1 MFCKKCGNKL
11 TEGQKFCNNCGEK
24 VEEIVKEESVTVT
37 DEVKEE
43 TTPVMP
49 SQTETTINNN
59 EQMNNNNFNT
69 YSSVNTSL
77 PSNEPKKNSNL
88 PLIIAFI
95 LIGII
100 IIALIVFIVIK
111 VTDKDDNKVGNDSPV
126 VEKDDKDEVEDDD
139 NKKEEEKKEIIT
151 ATNYDYEKL
160 DGYQYVIKSNRLNV
174 TNKSMDFVA
183 ALQNMPTTT
192 YSVLEPQ
199 LETLKQRF
207 VSTGYIVNN
216 AYSKTYGSTKFL
228 VFEMTYMGQNLI
240 LFYAEHPDKTTI
252 CGSIQL
258 KSSSYTNE
266 DALRDMSIIINA
278 SEKST
283 ETNDESS
290 ESFNSDISDI
300 F

>member
-24 VEEIVKEESVTVT
+24 VEEIKIEESVTVT
-37 DEVKEE
+37 EEVKEE
-43 TTPVMP
+43 TAPVMP

-69 YSSVNTSL
+69 NNNVNTSI
-77 PSNEPKKNSNL
+77 PSTEPKKNSNL

-111 VTDKDDNKVGNDSPV
+111 VTDKDDNKVDNDNPV
-126 VEKDDKDEVEDDD
+126 VEKDDKDEVEEDDD
-139 NKKEEEKKEIIT
+139 EEPTKKETIT

-160 DGYQYVIKSNRLNV
+160 DGYQYIIKSNRLNV

-183 ALQNMPTTT
+183 ALQNMSTK
-192 YSVLEPQ
+192 YSLLEPS
-199 LETLKQRF
+199 LETLKQKF
-207 VSTGYIVNN
+207 ISTGYTVNN

-228 VFEMTYMGQNLI
+228 VFEMTYMSQNLI
-240 LFYAEHPDKTTI
+240 LFYAEHPDKTTV

-258 KSSSYTNE
+258 KSSTYTNE

-283 ETNDESS
+283 SNDDSS
-290 ESFNSDISDI
+290 ESFDSDISDI

>member
-24 VEEIVKEESVTVT
+24 VEEIVKEENVTIT
-37 DEVKEE
+37 NEVKEE
-43 TTPVMP
+43 TAPVMP
-49 SQTETTINNN
+49 SQTEQVINNN

-69 YSSVNTSL
+69 YSSVNTSV
-77 PSNEPKKNSNL
+77 STNEPKKNSNL

-100 IIALIVFIVIK
+100 IIALVVFIVIK
-111 VTDKDDNKVGNDSPV
+111 VTDKNENVDNDKEI
-126 VEKDDKDEVEDDD
+126 VEKDDIKTDDDD
-139 NKKEEEKKEIIT
+139 NKKDEDVKKEIIT

-192 YSVLEPQ
+192 YSVLEPN
-199 LETLKQRF
+199 LETLKQKF

-216 AYSKTYGSTKFL
+216 AYSKTYGTTKFL
-228 VFEMTYMGQNLI
+228 VFEMTYMSQNLI

-258 KSSSYTNE
+258 KSSSYTYE

-283 ETNDESS
+283 TTGDESS
-290 ESFNSDISDI
+290 ESFESDISDI

>member
-11 TEGQKFCNNCGEK
+11 NEGQKFCNNCGEK
-24 VEEIVKEESVTVT
+24 VEEIKTEESVTVT
-37 DEVKEE
+37 EEIKEE
-43 TTPVMP
+43 TAPVMP
-49 SQTETTINNN
+49 SQTETTMNNN

-69 YSSVNTSL
+69 NNNVNTSI
-77 PSNEPKKNSNL
+77 PSVEPKKNSNL

-111 VTDKDDNKVGNDSPV
+111 VTDKDDNKVDNDNPV
-126 VEKDDKDEVEDDD
+126 VEKEDKDEVEEDDD
-139 NKKEEEKKEIIT
+139 EPTKKETIT

-160 DGYQYVIKSNRLNV
+160 DGYQYIIKSNRLNV

-183 ALQNMPTTT
+183 ALQNMSTK
-192 YSVLEPQ
+192 YSLLEPS
-199 LETLKQRF
+199 LETLKQKF
-207 VSTGYIVNN
+207 ISTGYTVNN

-228 VFEMTYMGQNLI
+228 VFEMTYMSQNLI
-240 LFYAEHPDKTTI
+240 LFYAEHPDKTTV

-258 KSSSYTNE
+258 KSSTYTNE

-283 ETNDESS
+283 ANSDSS
-290 ESFNSDISDI
+290 ESFDSDISDI